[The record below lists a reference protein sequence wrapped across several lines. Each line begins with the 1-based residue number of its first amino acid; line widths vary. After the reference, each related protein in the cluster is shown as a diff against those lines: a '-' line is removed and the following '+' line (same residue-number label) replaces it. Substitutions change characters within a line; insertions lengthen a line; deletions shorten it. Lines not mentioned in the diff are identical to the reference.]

1 MNNMNTHPMKI
12 ITSKERYKIVPGKIV
27 EIFGNHFSQIFLYPD
42 IETADRFPKK
52 ARTTYFYRMFIMN
65 NFPNDLNNLIVSK
78 SIRCIVLNTYKNKSY
93 FILYDNVKPFKL
105 QIEYQLKQTDFMY
118 EIFITDISEIHSF

>member
-65 NFPNDLNNLIVSK
+65 NFPNELNNFIISK
-78 SIRCIVLNTYKNKSY
+78 SIRCIILDTYKNKTY
-93 FILYDNVKPFKL
+93 FK
-105 QIEYQLKQTDFMY
+105 
-118 EIFITDISEIHSF
+118 IFYNGKIYFLSIWERT